1 MSLFPE
7 RSPTM
12 AILLAIFISI
22 VITVTPAMAAPPDV
36 MTIMNQMKEL
46 FEPLRPSTS
55 KLVITTEHKGER
67 AQFTAVQARKK
78 FPDGK
83 RMLTVM
89 LEPDATRGFALLAWE
104 PDKKPTVLW
113 VYMPALRRVL
123 ELRTVETYEGF
134 FGTEFTY
141 ADLGFIALHERYRLV
156 GEEELT
162 GRHAYKVEEQAPQ
175 EQSYYS
181 RIITW
186 IATDSM
192 LPLQRDYF
200 DRAGRLWKT
209 ELFEASVIDGAPTPV
224 RILMKDIQRQSS
236 TELNVISVDNN
247 VEIPDDV
254 FKPELL
260 REVVNCPLWLK
271 YCPIPP
277 KKK

>member
-1 MSLFPE
+1 
-7 RSPTM
+7 
-12 AILLAIFISI
+12 
-22 VITVTPAMAAPPDV
+22 
-36 MTIMNQMKEL
+36 
-46 FEPLRPSTS
+46 
-55 KLVITTEHKGER
+55 
-67 AQFTAVQARKK
+67 
-78 FPDGK
+78 
-83 RMLTVM
+83 
-89 LEPDATRGFALLAWE
+89 
-104 PDKKPTVLW
+104 
-113 VYMPALRRVL
+113 
-123 ELRTVETYEGF
+123 
-134 FGTEFTY
+134 
-141 ADLGFIALHERYRLV
+141 
-156 GEEELT
+156 
-162 GRHAYKVEEQAPQ
+162 
-175 EQSYYS
+175 
-181 RIITW
+181 
-186 IATDSM
+186 M